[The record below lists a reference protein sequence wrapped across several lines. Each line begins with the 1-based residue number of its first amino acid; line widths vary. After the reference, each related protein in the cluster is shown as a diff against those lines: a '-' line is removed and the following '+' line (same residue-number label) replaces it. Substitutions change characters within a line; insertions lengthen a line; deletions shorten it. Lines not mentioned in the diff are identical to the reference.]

1 MSLTGYR
8 PFPARIEAQEFKQ
21 LTEQARNDGDPNT
34 CFTSNKVRSPWWSVD
49 LGKEWEVVAV
59 HIKLG
64 GCVHLYSVY
73 SAYSDAVYS
82 VNLTIS
88 SVASQSAGV
97 CQALHEIFQYKSH
110 LNMNWLIIMKKLLFC
125 ELN

>member
-1 MSLTGYR
+1 MLSSGLCLLYIKGNY
-8 PFPARIEAQEFKQ
+8 
-21 LTEQARNDGDPNT
+21 
-34 CFTSNKVRSPWWSVD
+34 SRSATPQGSAACCC
-49 LGKEWEVVAV
+49 VVAV

-73 SAYSDAVYS
+73 AVYSDAVYS

-110 LNMNWLIIMKKLLFC
+110 LNMNR
-125 ELN
+125 